1 MAKIYNRVAVYCG
14 SSSAVDPTYLM
25 AAREVGKMLAERGI
39 GVVYGGGRV
48 GLMGACADGALAAG
62 GEVIGVITDKLVGLE
77 VGHQG
82 LTRLEVV
89 RTMHQRKMLM
99 AELSDAFIAL
109 PGGLGTFEELFE
121 AATWTQLN
129 DHIKPVGLLNINAY
143 YDGLMAFLRQALELA
158 LFHIVQVAFN
168 TLGEALSIVARFHH
182 LGGDVAGEVRHLLG
196 HSILIQLHLIRSS
209 VLFIRDHFDR
219 HLAEFLLRLRGL
231 DRRQREEEEQHG
243 MHCECA
249 DDAGL
254 VPIEPVEEIVCHR
267 AGACDAPDQDTRGA
281 PGCCARMRHGCGQ
294 RLFHRP
300 PAPCTQPIA
309 WPR

>member
-1 MAKIYNRVAVYCG
+1 MAKIYNRIAVYCG
-14 SSSAVDPTYLM
+14 SSSAVDPRYLV
-25 AAREVGKMLAERGI
+25 AAREVGKLLAERGI

-143 YDGLMAFLRQALELA
+143 YDGLVTFLKHAQAE
-158 LFHIVQVAFN
+158 H
-168 TLGEALSIVARFHH
+168 
-182 LGGDVAGEVRHLLG
+182 
-196 HSILIQLHLIRSS
+196 
-209 VLFIRDHFDR
+209 FIRPAHASIISCDDTLDGL
-219 HLAEFLLRLRGL
+219 LAK
-231 DRRQREEEEQHG
+231 
-243 MHCECA
+243 MHAAE
-249 DDAGL
+249 L
-254 VPIEPVEEIVCHR
+254 PIL
-267 AGACDAPDQDTRGA
+267 GTWK
-281 PGCCARMRHGCGQ
+281 
-294 RLFHRP
+294 
-300 PAPCTQPIA
+300 T
-309 WPR
+309 